1 MINKKITKEEKN
13 CIFCKM
19 MKGEIPSVK
28 IWEDKKYIAI
38 LDKFPNTQ
46 GMTLVIPKKHYESYV
61 FDMKNNVYTNL
72 MKASKKVA
80 KLLDKKLQVKRT
92 AMIMEGLGINHA
104 HVKLYPIYGLD
115 EKFEEIW
122 AKEKVYFEK
131 YKGYVTTQ
139 QGPEK
144 SIEELNKVRDKILK

>member
-1 MINKKITKEEKN
+1 MKNKNQHPDCIICKIIN
-13 CIFCKM
+13 
-19 MKGEIPSVK
+19 GEIPSVK

-61 FDMKNNVYTNL
+61 FDMKKKPYLDL

-80 KLLDKKLQVKRT
+80 KLLDEKLQVKRT
-92 AMIMEGLGINHA
+92 AMVMEGLGINHA
-104 HVKLYPIYGLD
+104 HVKLYPIHGLND
-115 EKFEEIW
+115 KFEETW
-122 AKEKVYFEK
+122 ANEKIYFEK
-131 YKGYVTTQ
+131 YVGFISTQ

-144 SIEELNKVRDKILK
+144 SIEELNKVKDKIIK